1 MSARSLLTCLWAK
14 AEAMLLA
21 SFGLYLLAL
30 ASSSTYWL
38 LLNPKYKWVT
48 AAGGCGITLAGFA
61 LFMMPAAR
69 PGAWRGLTMAV
80 LVLLLALHD
89 PQMTIAPQG
98 ETGMSDAFS
107 TYAFQTGQTD
117 QAGSSLA
124 GPTRGG
130 SAPESSRIKLDGRE
144 YVRINTAELYFE
156 AVGASRDKLALGYV
170 TRGMVARTP
179 ELDARSE
186 VGLVRVAV
194 NCCLADAVGLGLRV
208 KVDDPASYKAGQWL
222 KVYGRLAPQ
231 SAKGLPPAPQLDGV
245 FITALAEGF
254 VFQAERVEDEEPDLP
269 YIFEVRDSEPY
280 AY

>member
-1 MSARSLLTCLWAK
+1 MSAKILLIRLWAK

-21 SFGLYLLAL
+21 SFGLYMLAL
-30 ASSSTYWL
+30 ASSGTYWL

-69 PGAWRGLTMAV
+69 PGAWRGLIMAG
-80 LVLLLALHD
+80 LVFLLAMHD
-89 PQMTIAPQG
+89 PEMAIAPQG
-98 ETGMSDAFS
+98 GTDTSGAFF
-107 TYAFQTGQTD
+107 TYSA
-117 QAGSSLA
+117 SA
-124 GPTRGG
+124 GPSG
-130 SAPESSRIKLDGRE
+130 SETSGQGRVRTAPAPSRVELDGRE
-144 YVRINTAELYFE
+144 YVRINIAELYFE
-156 AVGASRDKLALGYV
+156 AIEANSGKLALGYV
-170 TRGMVARTP
+170 TKGMVARTP
-179 ELDARSE
+179 ELDARGE

-208 KVDDPASYKAGQWL
+208 KVKDPARYEKGQWL
-222 KVYGRLAPQ
+222 KVHGRLTPE
-231 SAKGLPPAPQLDGV
+231 SVKSKPPAPHLDGV

-254 VFQAERVEDEEPDLP
+254 VFQAERVEAEEPDLP